1 MSDHEGALQ
10 RALIERLR
18 SDTGIRA
25 VLGDPARVWDQ
36 PPGANLDHGGFP
48 RLLVGRGESRPV
60 AADGCG
66 IEHRLT
72 LTAVS
77 RFPGLEEA
85 RRIAGAVRAALED
98 AVLEADGV
106 RTVSVAVVFSDVF
119 RTGDWR
125 RTQAVLRVRAVT
137 EDIRENE

>member
-10 RALIERLR
+10 RAVIARLR
-18 SDTGIRA
+18 DDAGVQA
-25 VLGDPARVWDQ
+25 VLGEPARVWDQ
-36 PPGANLDHGGFP
+36 PPVDGGFP

-77 RFPGLEEA
+77 RFPGTEEA
-85 RRIAGAVRAALED
+85 RAVAGAVRAALGD

-106 RTVSVAVVFSDVF
+106 RTISLGVVFSDVF
-119 RTGDWR
+119 RMGDWR
-125 RTQAVLRVRAVT
+125 RTHAVLRVRAVT
-137 EDIRENE
+137 EAIEESE

>member
-18 SDTGIRA
+18 NDAGVKA

-36 PPGANLDHGGFP
+36 PPGDGGFP
-48 RLLVGRGESRPV
+48 RLLVGRSESRPV

-77 RFPGLEEA
+77 RFPGTEEA
-85 RRIAGAVRAALED
+85 RRIAAAVRTALAD
-98 AVLEADGV
+98 AMLEANGV

-119 RTGDWR
+119 RTSDWR
-125 RTQAVLRVRAVT
+125 RTHAVLRVRAVT

>member
-18 SDTGIRA
+18 GEAGVKA
-25 VLGDPARVWDQ
+25 VLGDPAKVWDQ
-36 PPGANLDHGGFP
+36 PPADGGFP
-48 RLLVGRGESRPV
+48 RLLVGRSESRPV

-66 IEHRLT
+66 VEHRLT

-77 RFPGLEEA
+77 RFPGTEEA
-85 RRIAGAVRAALED
+85 RAVAGAVRAALSN

-106 RTVSVAVVFSDVF
+106 RTVSMGVVFSDVF

-125 RTQAVLRVRAVT
+125 RTHAVLRIRAVT
-137 EDIRENE
+137 EDMGEDE

>member
-18 SDTGIRA
+18 GDAGVKA

-36 PPGANLDHGGFP
+36 PPADGGFP

-66 IEHRLT
+66 TEHRLT

-77 RFPGLEEA
+77 RFPGMEEA
-85 RRIAGAVRAALED
+85 RAVAAAVRAALSD
-98 AVLEADGV
+98 VVLKADGV
-106 RTVSVAVVFSDVF
+106 RTVSLGVVFSDVF

-125 RTQAVLRVRAVT
+125 RTHAVVRVRAVT
-137 EDIRENE
+137 ETTGEGG

>member
-1 MSDHEGALQ
+1 MSDHEEALQ

-18 SDTGIRA
+18 GDAGGKA
-25 VLGDPARVWDQ
+25 VLGEPARVWDQ
-36 PPGANLDHGGFP
+36 PPVDGGFP

-77 RFPGLEEA
+77 RFPGTEEA
-85 RRIAGAVRAALED
+85 RAVAGAVRTALND

-106 RTVSVAVVFSDVF
+106 RTVSLGVVFSDVF

-125 RTQAVLRVRAVT
+125 RTHAVLRVRAVT
-137 EDIRENE
+137 EAIEESE

>member
-1 MSDHEGALQ
+1 MTDHESALQ

-18 SDTGIRA
+18 EDAGVKA
-25 VLGDPARVWDQ
+25 VLGDRAKVWDQ
-36 PPGANLDHGGFP
+36 PPAEGGFP
-48 RLLVGRGESRPV
+48 RLLVGRGESRSV

-66 IEHRLT
+66 VEHRLT

-77 RFPGLEEA
+77 RFPGTEEA
-85 RRIAGAVRAALED
+85 RRVAGAVRAALED

-125 RTQAVLRVRAVT
+125 RTHAVLRVRAVT
-137 EDIRENE
+137 EDVEV